1 MSEKYAIT
9 TDKPIDG
16 GVVYGN
22 LIRVTEDYETE
33 VAATGA
39 KVKIP
44 EGTRG
49 VITAASPMKRPD
61 VGHPIVLLENGYYLP
76 MTNQNGTVPFKHD
89 SDFDLEG
96 FAVWI
101 LNALIKDLKIS
112 EEEMEAVQAAVHIDD
127 CLEDVMVES
136 IAKSL
141 ADLGL
146 AANKA

>member
-1 MSEKYAIT
+1 MSEKYTIT

-22 LIRVTEDYETE
+22 LIRVTSDYETE
-33 VAATGA
+33 VAVTGA
-39 KVKIP
+39 KVKIS

-49 VITAASPMKRPD
+49 VITAASPMKRPN
-61 VGHPIVLLENGYYLP
+61 VGNPIVLLENGYYLP
-76 MTNQNGTVPFKHD
+76 MTNQNGAVPFKHD

-112 EEEMEAVQAAVHIDD
+112 EEEMEAVQDAVHIDD
-127 CLEDVMVES
+127 GLEDVMVES

-146 AANKA
+146 AVNKA

>member
-1 MSEKYAIT
+1 MNEKLTIT

-16 GVVYGN
+16 GVVYGG

-33 VAATGA
+33 VAATGV

-49 VITAASPMKRPD
+49 VITAVPPVKRPD
-61 VGHPIVLLENGYYLP
+61 LGSPIVLLETGYYLP
-76 MTNQNGTVPFKHD
+76 MTDQNGVVPFKHD

-112 EEEMEAVQAAVHIDD
+112 EEEMEAVQTAVHIDD
-127 CLEDVMVES
+127 GLEDVMVES